1 MPGVKS
7 RPAAPAPPFHH
18 PPLPRKQTPAA
29 LPQNFPSRNSS
40 PVAEQ
45 GKVAFTEIGSQTFFA
60 GQKSSVFVN
69 MQLYQF
75 AAFTT

>member
-7 RPAAPAPPFHH
+7 RPAAPAPRSIILPF
-18 PPLPRKQTPAA
+18 PGNKRPQLFRKT
-29 LPQNFPSRNSS
+29 S
-40 PVAEQ
+40 VAEQ
-45 GKVAFTEIGSQTFFA
+45 GKAAFTEIGSQTFFA